1 MLVNMFGAPS
11 SGKSTIAANVFA
23 RLKTNGIPAEFISE
37 RAREVI
43 AKFKFK
49 KIKTM
54 SDEMQLEILEAQYHA
69 ETYFKHSTDYPVI
82 ADSSTLLTLAYGT
95 DTFFQKYGDR
105 VKQLVNNMVSEM
117 DLVFYLPLRDSVQDD
132 PNRIHNYEQCLE
144 VDTKIRNILNTYLKD
159 QPHIKIIELTG
170 GIQEM
175 TDKVLFELGK
185 HNGREV
191 SK

>member
-23 RLKTNGIPAEFISE
+23 RLKTDGIPAEFISE

-95 DTFFQKYGDR
+95 ESFFQKYGDR
-105 VKQLVNNMVSEM
+105 VQTLVNNIVSEM
-117 DLVFYLPLRDSVQDD
+117 DVVFYLPLRDSVQDD

-144 VDTKIRNILNTYLKD
+144 VDAKIRNILNTYLKD

-175 TDKVLFELGK
+175 TDKVLSVLRSSD
-185 HNGREV
+185 GR
-191 SK
+191 

>member
-23 RLKTNGIPAEFISE
+23 RLKTDGIPAEFISE

-95 DTFFQKYGDR
+95 ESFFQKYGDR
-105 VKQLVNNMVSEM
+105 VQQLVQKYECCIWLNPAVL
-117 DLVFYLPLRDSVQDD
+117 DHLPAILILSQRHSLAACSV
-132 PNRIHNYEQCLE
+132 
-144 VDTKIRNILNTYLKD
+144 
-159 QPHIKIIELTG
+159 
-170 GIQEM
+170 
-175 TDKVLFELGK
+175 
-185 HNGREV
+185 
-191 SK
+191 

>member
-23 RLKTNGIPAEFISE
+23 RLKTDGIPAEFISE

-95 DTFFQKYGDR
+95 ESFFQRYGDR
-105 VKQLVNNMVSEM
+105 VQQLVNNIVSEM
-117 DLVFYLPLRDSVQDD
+117 DVVFYLPLRDSVQDD

-144 VDTKIRNILNTYLKD
+144 VDSKIRNILNTYLKD
-159 QPHIKIIELTG
+159 QPHIKIVELTG

-175 TDKVLFELGK
+175 TDKVLSELENY
-185 HNGREV
+185 NGRQV
-191 SK
+191 SR

>member
-23 RLKTNGIPAEFISE
+23 RLKTDGIPAEFISE

-95 DTFFQKYGDR
+95 ESFFQRYGDR
-105 VKQLVNNMVSEM
+105 VQQLVNNIVSEM
-117 DLVFYLPLRDSVQDD
+117 DVVFYLPLRDSVQDD

-144 VDTKIRNILNTYLKD
+144 VDSKIRNILNTYLKN
-159 QPHIKIIELTG
+159 QPHIKIVELTG

-175 TDKVLFELGK
+175 TDKVLSELENY
-185 HNGREV
+185 NGRQV
-191 SK
+191 SR

>member
-23 RLKTNGIPAEFISE
+23 RLKTDGIPAEFISE

-95 DTFFQKYGDR
+95 ESFFQRYGDR
-105 VKQLVNNMVSEM
+105 VQQLVSNIVSEM
-117 DLVFYLPLRDSVQDD
+117 DVVFYLPLRDSVQDD

-144 VDTKIRNILNTYLKD
+144 VDSKIRNILNTYLKD
-159 QPHIKIIELTG
+159 QPHIKIVELTG

-175 TDKVLFELGK
+175 TDKVLSELENY
-185 HNGREV
+185 NGRQV
-191 SK
+191 SR